1 MREIIRA
8 DRPFIRKEMN
18 REEAIDYFK
27 RKGEPYKVL
36 LIEELNQEKVSVY
49 QEGDFIDLCLGP
61 HIPSTGKIKA
71 FKLLSI
77 AGAYWR
83 GDERNKMLQRIYGTS
98 FVKEEDLD
106 VYLKKLEEVKRR
118 DHRKLGKELGL
129 FSIDEEAGAGLILW
143 HPKGALIR
151 KTIEDF
157 WKEEHYRWGYDLVYS
172 PHIARLSL
180 WERAGIS
187 ISTGRICIPLWI
199 LKECHT

>member
-71 FKLLSI
+71 FNS
-77 AGAYWR
+77 
-83 GDERNKMLQRIYGTS
+83 
-98 FVKEEDLD
+98 
-106 VYLKKLEEVKRR
+106 
-118 DHRKLGKELGL
+118 
-129 FSIDEEAGAGLILW
+129 
-143 HPKGALIR
+143 
-151 KTIEDF
+151 
-157 WKEEHYRWGYDLVYS
+157 
-172 PHIARLSL
+172 
-180 WERAGIS
+180 
-187 ISTGRICIPLWI
+187 
-199 LKECHT
+199 